1 MFKLELLAGALLF
14 APVLIWILNRILLW
28 MDAHS
33 WIIIPNKEAL
43 RSAEVSAMKP
53 LLEIQALVE
62 PAKRHLIK
70 ARESE
75 ELRRD
80 QAEQGDSPEPSSRGP
95 ATS

>member
-14 APVLIWILNRILLW
+14 VPVLIWIFNRILLW

-43 RSAEVSAMKP
+43 RNAEVSAMKP
-53 LLEIQALVE
+53 LLEIQAMVE
-62 PAKRHLIK
+62 PAKRHVIK
-70 ARESE
+70 AKEAD

-80 QAEQGDSPEPSSRGP
+80 QAQQGDGPDPETTSP
-95 ATS
+95 